1 MRRPIHN
8 RPVPTRAFTLT
19 RTSGAIATVIGL
31 TLMSVPLVAHAE
43 ESSTHTVDVTTN
55 ITDGMDAAS
64 LAGVEIA
71 IRSPYG
77 DDTVIASG
85 TTGAGGT
92 LQLEVTGAE
101 SSYVVDAEWPGAI
114 GDLETTST
122 RTEFPMSRDAPVEVM
137 LWGTFG
143 AVSGSVVATADGE
156 PVADLSGASILIA
169 SAGTLVQQ
177 VPIAADGSFASGALP
192 TSDSPDYSV
201 RFLPPTGYDLDP
213 TQTTANE
220 PFALPSAERSPAVLT
235 IERRFA
241 IVSNGTVPTPEPEP
255 TTEPTPEPTT
265 EPTPEPTTEPTPEPT
280 TEPTPQPTTE
290 PTPEPTTEPTPQPT
304 TEPTPQPTTEP
315 TPQPTTEP
323 TPQPTTEPTPEPTA
337 EPTPL
342 PTSTP
347 TPTPSPITPP
357 APTPVPPITLGNT
370 TDLGA
375 AIGGITNAQ
384 LSQLLSA
391 ARSDQPVPVTNAAGQ
406 LLGLAWTPAPA
417 LQPGLSAMS
426 SATLVTA
433 PGIALIQTPV
443 AAMSLEAA
451 LMAVQSSR
459 ASALDADLAA
469 QLTGVQARNTQIA
482 MLNAAVS
489 AVSVYLASPS
499 DTTYAASVDEVK
511 AAGVDH
517 PFLSA
522 SAEDRASDAASLLQ
536 SLRTMIDAT
545 ANSQQMDMLRLQALT
560 GKRNEEFDLMTN
572 FVKKMN
578 EARSSIIGNMR
589 STPIALGTV
598 HWDSGTVTGN
608 FDLAAVQDGDH
619 HLILDVADAGVT
631 LISSVT
637 VQQNSTSHPQQQG
650 SLAATGVEPTATLLT
665 GAGLLIVG
673 LAAFLGAPLL
683 RRRVAADPQ

>member
-201 RFLPPTGYDLDP
+201 RFLPPTGYDLDD
-213 TQTTANE
+213 TQTAANE
-220 PFALPSAERSPAVLT
+220 PFALPSAERSPAALT

-280 TEPTPQPTTE
+280 TEPTP
-290 PTPEPTTEPTPQPT
+290 EPTTEPTPQPT

-315 TPQPTTEP
+315 TP
-323 TPQPTTEPTPEPTA
+323 
-337 EPTPL
+337 L

-347 TPTPSPITPP
+347 TPTTSPITPP

-375 AIGGITNAQ
+375 AIGRITNAQ

-391 ARSDQPVPVTNAAGQ
+391 ARSNQPVPVTNAAGQ

-417 LQPGLSAMS
+417 LQPGLSAMG

-469 QLTGVQARNTQIA
+469 QLTGIQARNTEIGL
-482 MLNAAVS
+482 LNAAVS

-522 SAEDRASDAASLLQ
+522 STEDRASDAASLLQ

-598 HWDSGTVTGN
+598 HWDSGTVTGS

>member
-8 RPVPTRAFTLT
+8 RPLPTKAFTLT
-19 RTSGAIATVIGL
+19 RASGAIATVIGL

-43 ESSTHTVDVTTN
+43 EPSTHTVDVTTS

-101 SSYVVDAEWPGAI
+101 SSYVVDAEWPGAV

-122 RTEFPMSRDAPVEVM
+122 RTEFPVSRDAPVEVM
-137 LWGTFG
+137 LWGPFG

-156 PVADLSGASILIA
+156 PVADLRGASLLIA

-201 RFLPPTGYDLDP
+201 RFLPPTGYDLDD
-213 TQTTANE
+213 TQTAANE
-220 PFALPSAERSPAVLT
+220 PFALPSAETSPAALT

-255 TTEPTPEPTT
+255 TTEPTPEPTA
-265 EPTPEPTTEPTPEPT
+265 EPTPEPTA
-280 TEPTPQPTTE
+280 EPTPQPTTE
-290 PTPEPTTEPTPQPT
+290 PTPEPTTEPTPT
-304 TEPTPQPTTEP
+304 TPEPTPTTDP
-315 TPQPTTEP
+315 TPTP
-323 TPQPTTEPTPEPTA
+323 TPTPTAEPTA
-337 EPTPL
+337 EPNPL

-347 TPTPSPITPP
+347 SPTTSPI
-357 APTPVPPITLGNT
+357 APTAPMLVPPIALGNAA
-370 TDLGA
+370 DLGA

-391 ARSDQPVPVTNAAGQ
+391 ARSNQPVPVTNAAGQ

-489 AVSVYLASPS
+489 AVSVYLASPT

-511 AAGVDH
+511 AAGIDH

-578 EARSSIIGNMR
+578 ETRSSIIGNMR

-598 HWDSGTVTGN
+598 HWDGSTVAGS

-619 HLILDVADAGVT
+619 HLILDIADAGVV
-631 LISSVT
+631 LVSGVT
-637 VQQNSTSHPQQQG
+637 VQRN
-650 SLAATGVEPTATLLT
+650 SLAATGADPSAALIA
-665 GAGLLIVG
+665 GAGLIAVG
-673 LAAFLGAPLL
+673 LAAFLGAPLM
-683 RRRVAADPQ
+683 RRKTSADPQ